1 MTSITWAGPRCVQEL
16 ATFLGPQNRTQG
28 RCDKKLALEQTKK
41 IQELEKV
48 VLSQKTEIQSICDKR
63 DRISELEQKVESQY
77 KEFGVTE
84 KLSDILSSLGDM
96 NKQIDKMESHFTLP
110 KTASQIGEDG
120 EIYVLNCLK
129 TAFPNNTGI
138 VRSGEK
144 NCGDIFFRFENSEDI
159 LMVEVKNNLKGTVT
173 GLNSGKDYQKF
184 FDDLH
189 NSPLNFSGGV
199 LVSLNTP
206 VDIKTPS
213 REPYLD
219 KGKPFVFVDNL
230 RSYPDPA
237 CLLHVV
243 ITMMSFMIKHSKSN
257 DNSIF
262 ITRLDCYKKQSDR
275 LLKVYKDLLRH
286 HSNQKK
292 SLDAF
297 QEEIREL
304 KSLLSGE

>member
-1 MTSITWAGPRCVQEL
+1 MPA
-16 ATFLGPQNRTQG
+16 FKY
-28 RCDKKLALEQTKK
+28 KKLALEQTKK

-129 TAFPNNTGI
+129 AAFPNNTGI

-159 LMVEVKNNLKGTVT
+159 LMVEVKNNLKG
-173 GLNSGKDYQKF
+173 KRK
-184 FDDLH
+184 
-189 NSPLNFSGGV
+189 
-199 LVSLNTP
+199 
-206 VDIKTPS
+206 
-213 REPYLD
+213 
-219 KGKPFVFVDNL
+219 
-230 RSYPDPA
+230 
-237 CLLHVV
+237 
-243 ITMMSFMIKHSKSN
+243 
-257 DNSIF
+257 
-262 ITRLDCYKKQSDR
+262 
-275 LLKVYKDLLRH
+275 
-286 HSNQKK
+286 
-292 SLDAF
+292 
-297 QEEIREL
+297 
-304 KSLLSGE
+304 